1 VIAQGGK
8 EIKNLKQIYD
18 IIQGTPTPMQYKSVQ
33 LQALKKDGKQTK

>member
-18 IIQGTPTPMQYKSVQ
+18 IQGTPTPMQYKSVQ
-33 LQALKKDGKQTK
+33 LQALKKDGKKTK